1 MGNSLHETSNLVKCI
16 FLVLW
21 PYRHQITYLISQSW
35 TWFLFSLLRT
45 SNRRRREFSNYSRK
59 ITGDTGVLLNLL
71 LVHCHG
77 REFKKKPKC
86 EAQYFFFTAICRF
99 ASIPGQTGCTI
110 WVWKGTHL
118 FDLPWNLQRS
128 GHPLMQPQLLQRMS
142 AVVVEGEGH
151 PNLPTLHE
159 DTLIN
164 WPTCEFSAKEPV

>member
-1 MGNSLHETSNLVKCI
+1 MGNALHETSNLVKCI

-77 REFKKKPKC
+77 SEFKKKTQMWSAVFLFYSHLPFCFHSRANWLHNLSLKRNSPVRSAMKSSEIRSSSHAATASAKNVCRCGGRRRTPKP
-86 EAQYFFFTAICRF
+86 AHSAWRYPHQL
-99 ASIPGQTGCTI
+99 
-110 WVWKGTHL
+110 THL
-118 FDLPWNLQRS
+118 L
-128 GHPLMQPQLLQRMS
+128 
-142 AVVVEGEGH
+142 V
-151 PNLPTLHE
+151 
-159 DTLIN
+159 
-164 WPTCEFSAKEPV
+164 